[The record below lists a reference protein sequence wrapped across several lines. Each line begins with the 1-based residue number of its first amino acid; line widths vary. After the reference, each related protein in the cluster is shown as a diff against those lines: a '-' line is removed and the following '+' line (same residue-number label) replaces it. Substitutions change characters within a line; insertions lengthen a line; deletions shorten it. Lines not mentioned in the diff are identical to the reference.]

1 MMHDS
6 PVSNEQSSV
15 HGAPLTHR
23 DRLRSP
29 ETLTLAALLIAS
41 ALSLLFLGALVAEP
55 KALFGRSL
63 SAIPPSLFPMLVLSA
78 LVVLSAIALILQLR
92 GMVPDEGIPM
102 SAQQWARAAALFG
115 IMLLYALIMTS
126 VGFLIST
133 IIAVSLISLLMG
145 ARSVLQ
151 IAAVAITGPVLLY
164 LASTRLL
171 AVSLPELDVIESIY
185 AAIPGL

>member
-6 PVSNEQSSV
+6 PVSNERPSV

-41 ALSLLFLGALVAEP
+41 ALSLLCLGSLVAEP

-63 SAIPPSLFPMLVLSA
+63 SAIPPSLFPMLVLTA
-78 LVVLSAIALILQLR
+78 LALLSAIALVLQLR
-92 GMVPDEGIPM
+92 GMVPDEGAPL
-102 SAQQWARAAALFG
+102 SVPDSPRATALFG
-115 IMLLYALIMTS
+115 IMLLYALILTQI
-126 VGFLIST
+126 GFLIST
-133 IIAVSLISLLMG
+133 IVAVSLISLLMG
-145 ARSVLQ
+145 ARSIPQ
-151 IAAVAITGPVLLY
+151 IAAVAILGPVLLY
-164 LASTRLL
+164 LAATRLL
-171 AVSLPELDVIESIY
+171 AVSLPELDVVETIY

>member
-6 PVSNEQSSV
+6 PLTSERSSAQA
-15 HGAPLTHR
+15 APLTYR

-29 ETLTLAALLIAS
+29 ETLTIVALLMAS
-41 ALSLLFLGALVAEP
+41 TLALLCLGSLVAEP

-63 SAIPPSLFPMLVLSA
+63 SAIPPSLFPMMVLTA
-78 LVVLSAIALILQLR
+78 LALLSAIALVLQLR
-92 GMVPDEGIPM
+92 GMVPDDAVLTTVRE
-102 SAQQWARAAALFG
+102 WTRAAALFG
-115 IMLLYALIMTS
+115 IMLLYAVILTKA
-126 VGFLIST
+126 GFLFST
-133 IIAVSLISLLMG
+133 IIAVNLISLLMG

-151 IAAVAITGPVLLY
+151 ISLVAILGPVLLY

-171 AVSLPELDVIESIY
+171 AVSLPELDMIETIY